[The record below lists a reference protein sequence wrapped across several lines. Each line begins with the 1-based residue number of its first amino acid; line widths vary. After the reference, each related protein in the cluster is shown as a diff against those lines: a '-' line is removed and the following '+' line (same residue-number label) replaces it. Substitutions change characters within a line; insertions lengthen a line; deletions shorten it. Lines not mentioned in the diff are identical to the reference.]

1 MLAVC
6 IRSGAGSLMM
16 RLMLMSASLL
26 PFLSV
31 GLSLKM
37 TVISTDAGASLPA
50 KYGQA
55 ELLNFSL
62 GEYSEVTLCARFLT
76 YHFSTPPD
84 GVPFQTI
91 IAYGTHQLLGS
102 YVAKPCDQRYQGCTE
117 RYKEKLETQQWI
129 QAETLISRD

>member
-1 MLAVC
+1 MLN
-6 IRSGAGSLMM
+6 S
-16 RLMLMSASLL
+16 
-26 PFLSV
+26 
-31 GLSLKM
+31 
-37 TVISTDAGASLPA
+37 
-50 KYGQA
+50 
-55 ELLNFSL
+55 SL
-62 GEYSEVTLCARFLT
+62 GKYSEVTLCARFLT